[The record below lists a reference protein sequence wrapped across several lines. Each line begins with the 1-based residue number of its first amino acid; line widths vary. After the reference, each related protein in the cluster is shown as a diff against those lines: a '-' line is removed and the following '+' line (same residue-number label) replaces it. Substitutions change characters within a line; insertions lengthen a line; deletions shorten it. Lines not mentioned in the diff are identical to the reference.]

1 MIPLLVV
8 PTLTRHDLLGQMLG
22 TVDETVSRLVVIDN
36 SGRGVELP
44 NGPWERADVFAM
56 PANFGVAAS
65 WNLAIKMGH
74 RHPWV
79 MICSDD
85 VLWPEGAM
93 GKMVGD
99 SAEERLV
106 LSSSWPHWCAF
117 TIGMG
122 VVSRVGLFDE
132 GYFPAYFEDTEYE
145 RRMER
150 AGVSPTLSAE
160 VMHANASTLNTP
172 GANFDVKNKLS
183 YAANRALFESGEHGG
198 FDPFRWRAQTWN

>member
-44 NGPWERADVFAM
+44 NGPWERVDVFAM

-65 WNLAIKMGH
+65 WNLAIRMGH

-79 MICSDD
+79 MVCSDD
-85 VLWPEGAM
+85 VMWPEGAM
-93 GKMVGD
+93 GRMVDD
-99 SAEERLV
+99 SAEDRLV
-106 LSSSWPHWCAF
+106 LSSAWPHWCAF

-122 VVSRVGLFDE
+122 VVAKVGLFDE

-145 RRMER
+145 RRAER
-150 AGVSPTLSAE
+150 VGVEPVLSAQ
-160 VMHANASTLNTP
+160 VVHANASTLNTP
-172 GANFDVKNKLS
+172 RAGFGVKNRAS
-183 YAANRALFESGEHGG
+183 HAANKALFESDRQHG
-198 FDPFRWRAQTWN
+198 FDPYRWRAQAWN